1 MDDLPPGRLLALID
15 KGVVQRQRSEE
26 SSPAGSDP
34 EEDAGETFRSGI
46 AAAAA
51 ARWGRKEIPEAR
63 GHCKDCVFYVR
74 LDGVGTLPRLRRL
87 QLAAQHLRRPDRV
100 LPLGL
105 RRLHAVSLGRGL
117 SSEKTSLEP
126 RVSFITL
133 GVRDLE
139 RATRF
144 YKDVLGLPQLPSPPG
159 VVSFFEMGRT
169 WLALFPRE
177 DLAADAGVT
186 PEGSGFPGFALAHN
200 VRSEAEVDQLLAEA
214 AAGGGRIVKPGQ
226 PTDWGGY
233 AGYFADPDGFLWE
246 VAWNPKFPHV

>member
-1 MDDLPPGRLLALID
+1 M
-15 KGVVQRQRSEE
+15 
-26 SSPAGSDP
+26 
-34 EEDAGETFRSGI
+34 
-46 AAAAA
+46 
-51 ARWGRKEIPEAR
+51 
-63 GHCKDCVFYVR
+63 
-74 LDGVGTLPRLRRL
+74 
-87 QLAAQHLRRPDRV
+87 
-100 LPLGL
+100 
-105 RRLHAVSLGRGL
+105 
-117 SSEKTSLEP
+117 EP

-177 DLAADAGVT
+177 DLAADAGVAA
-186 PEGSGFPGFALAHN
+186 EGSGFPGFALAHN

-214 AAGGGRIVKPGQ
+214 AAGGGRIVKPGG

-246 VAWNPKFPHV
+246 VAWNAKFPHV